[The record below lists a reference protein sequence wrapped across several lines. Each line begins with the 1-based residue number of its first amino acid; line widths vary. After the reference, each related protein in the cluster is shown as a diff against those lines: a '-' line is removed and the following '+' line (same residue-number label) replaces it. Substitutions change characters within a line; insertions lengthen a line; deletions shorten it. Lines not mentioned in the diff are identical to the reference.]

1 MACEGITKAC
11 ERITKMTID
20 LLQNGS
26 FGIRQEARTDLGR
39 VRSENE
45 DSLILAPDLRLFGVC
60 DGMGGHAAGEV
71 ASSIAAEVLCQEI
84 AGTADFSSEALRHA
98 IATADERVFRDQQA
112 DAQHRGMGTTVSALW
127 LVPDTGPKG
136 WIGHVGDSRIYRH
149 HQGELQQLTVD
160 HSPVFR
166 LFQSGLLSK
175 DEMLT
180 HPYKHLLDRAL
191 GLQPPVDVDVFP
203 VDLEVGDVFLICT
216 DGLTDMLVDQEIHDV
231 LKSEKLLGGVADQ
244 LVRRA
249 NQSGGIDNITLILIE
264 IVEIG

>member
-1 MACEGITKAC
+1 
-11 ERITKMTID
+11 MTSD
-20 LLQNGS
+20 LLQSGS
-26 FGIRQEARTDLGR
+26 FGFRQEARSDLGR
-39 VRSENE
+39 VRSGNE

-71 ASSIAAEVLCQEI
+71 ASSIAAEVLIQEI
-84 AGTADFSSEALRHA
+84 ASATDSSSEALRHA
-98 IATADERVFRDQQA
+98 IATADERVFREQEKYE
-112 DAQHRGMGTTVSALW
+112 QHRGMGTTVSALW
-127 LVPDTGPKG
+127 LLSDASPRG

-149 HQGELQQLTVD
+149 HQDGLEQLTAD

-166 LFQSGLLSK
+166 LFQTGLLSK
-175 DEMLT
+175 DEMLS

-231 LKSEKLLGGVADQ
+231 LRSEKRLGRVADQ
-244 LVRRA
+244 LVGSA
-249 NQSGGIDNITLILIE
+249 NQKGGIDNISLILIE
-264 IVEIG
+264 VVQT

>member
-1 MACEGITKAC
+1 
-11 ERITKMTID
+11 MTSD
-20 LLQNGS
+20 LLQEGS
-26 FGIRQEARTDLGR
+26 FGFRQEARSDLGR
-39 VRSENE
+39 VRSGNE

-71 ASSIAAEVLCQEI
+71 ASSIAAEVLTQEI
-84 AGTADFSSEALRHA
+84 ASTTDSSSEALRHA
-98 IATADERVFRDQQA
+98 IAKADERVFRDQEEC
-112 DAQHRGMGTTVSALW
+112 AQHRGMGTTVSALW
-127 LVPDTGPKG
+127 LVPDRSPRG

-203 VDLEVGDVFLICT
+203 VDLEIGDVFLICT
-216 DGLTDMLVDQEIHDV
+216 DGLTDMVVDQEIHDV
-231 LKSEKLLGGVADQ
+231 LKSKELLGEIADQ
-244 LVRRA
+244 LVSRA
-249 NQSGGIDNITLILIE
+249 NQRGGIDNISLILIE
-264 IVEIG
+264 VVQIG

>member
-1 MACEGITKAC
+1 
-11 ERITKMTID
+11 MTND

-26 FGIRQEARTDLGR
+26 FGFRQEARSDLGR
-39 VRSENE
+39 VRSVNE

-71 ASSIAAEVLCQEI
+71 ASSIAAKVLSQEI
-84 AGTADFSSEALRHA
+84 ANAEDSPSKALRRA
-98 IATADERVFRDQQA
+98 IATADERVFQDQEQHV
-112 DAQHRGMGTTVSALW
+112 QHRGMGTTVSALW
-127 LVPDTGPKG
+127 LVPDATPRGL
-136 WIGHVGDSRIYRH
+136 IGHVGDSRIYRH

-166 LFQSGLLSK
+166 LFQSGLLDK

-231 LKSEKLLGGVADQ
+231 LKSHKLLGRVADQ
-244 LVRRA
+244 LVSRA
-249 NQSGGIDNITLILIE
+249 NQQGGMDNISLILIE
-264 IVEIG
+264 IAQI

>member
-1 MACEGITKAC
+1 
-11 ERITKMTID
+11 MTSD
-20 LLQNGS
+20 LLQSGS
-26 FGIRQEARTDLGR
+26 FGFRQEARSDLGR

-71 ASSIAAEVLCQEI
+71 ASSIAAEVLIQEI
-84 AGTADFSSEALRHA
+84 TSATDSSSEALRHA
-98 IATADERVFRDQQA
+98 IATADERVFREQEECE
-112 DAQHRGMGTTVSALW
+112 QHRGMGTTVSALW
-127 LVPDTGPKG
+127 LLSDTSPRG

-149 HQGELQQLTVD
+149 HQDGLEQLTAD

-166 LFQSGLLSK
+166 LFQTGLLSK
-175 DEMLT
+175 DEMLS

-191 GLQPPVDVDVFP
+191 GLQPPVDADVFP

-231 LKSEKLLGGVADQ
+231 LRSEKRLGRVADQ
-244 LVRRA
+244 LVGRA
-249 NQSGGIDNITLILIE
+249 NQRGGMDNISLILIE
-264 IVEIG
+264 VVQT

>member
-1 MACEGITKAC
+1 
-11 ERITKMTID
+11 MTND

-26 FGIRQEARTDLGR
+26 FGFRQEARSDLGR
-39 VRSENE
+39 VRSVNE

-71 ASSIAAEVLCQEI
+71 ASSIAAKVLSQEI
-84 AGTADFSSEALRHA
+84 ANAADSPSKALRRA
-98 IATADERVFRDQQA
+98 IATADERVFRDQE
-112 DAQHRGMGTTVSALW
+112 QHVQRRGMGTTVSALW
-127 LVPDTGPKG
+127 LVPDPSPRGL
-136 WIGHVGDSRIYRH
+136 IGHVGDSRIYRH

-166 LFQSGLLSK
+166 LFQSGLLDK

-231 LKSEKLLGGVADQ
+231 LKSHKLLSRVADQ
-244 LVRRA
+244 LVSRA
-249 NQSGGIDNITLILIE
+249 NQQGGMDNISLILIE
-264 IVEIG
+264 IAQI

>member
-1 MACEGITKAC
+1 MAN
-11 ERITKMTID
+11 D

-26 FGIRQEARTDLGR
+26 FLFRQEARSDLGR
-39 VRSENE
+39 VRSGNE

-71 ASSIAAEVLCQEI
+71 ASAIAAEVMAEEI
-84 AGTADFSSEALRHA
+84 EGSAASSSEALRHA
-98 IATADERVFRDQQA
+98 IATADERVFRDQEEH
-112 DAQHRGMGTTVSALW
+112 AQHQGMGTTVSALW
-127 LVPDTGPKG
+127 LLPDLSPKG

-149 HQGELQQLTVD
+149 HQGELRQLTVD

-166 LFQSGLLSK
+166 LFQSGILDK

-191 GLQPPVDVDVFP
+191 GLQPPVDADVFP

-216 DGLTDMLVDQEIHDV
+216 DGLTDMLVDHEIHDV
-231 LKSEKLLGGVADQ
+231 LKSENLLGWVADQ
-244 LVRRA
+244 LVSRA
-249 NQSGGIDNITLILIE
+249 NQKGGIDNISLILIE
-264 IVEIG
+264 IVQI